1 MDVFFFVSLLY
12 TTIVRRLLLILLRC
26 TQLRY
31 IETVPPLGATIF
43 PHLPIWVC
51 VCVCCVC
58 VFFLFVYDWLND
70 IQRNKNI
77 GGIFLLSYSNNL
89 PLICFVSIVHVYD
102 GSMDECMRS
111 IWVYMYKKKKREKI
125 KAEREKEEIYTYSY
139 RVYPRVSH
147 ACLIGRLIYRCSFG
161 YWLLRLKGRQKSPFS
176 LFWCC
181 WRDGEPFILQLSTF
195 FCFVLFFKIGFSKVN
210 AERRRRRIL
219 FFYFSILIV
228 FE

>member
-1 MDVFFFVSLLY
+1 
-12 TTIVRRLLLILLRC
+12 
-26 TQLRY
+26 
-31 IETVPPLGATIF
+31 
-43 PHLPIWVC
+43 
-51 VCVCCVC
+51 
-58 VFFLFVYDWLND
+58 
-70 IQRNKNI
+70 
-77 GGIFLLSYSNNL
+77 
-89 PLICFVSIVHVYD
+89 
-102 GSMDECMRS
+102 MDECMRS

-210 AERRRRRIL
+210 AERRRRIL
-219 FFYFSILIV
+219 FFLFWLCSNKRDWRKKRETEPNKLGDGYRRTPIKKTTTTAWPAPLNKEDSTSLKEEEKIKQEGKTPLSNSQRKYTHRQKFIWISFYI
-228 FE
+228 

>member
-1 MDVFFFVSLLY
+1 MCNSNGCFFFCFPSIYNNRPTVVVNIITLY
-12 TTIVRRLLLILLRC
+12 TVAIYRDC
-26 TQLRY
+26 TASRSHDFPSFAY
-31 IETVPPLGATIF
+31 LG
-43 PHLPIWVC
+43 VC
-51 VCVCCVC
+51 VCVLC
-58 VFFLFVYDWLND
+58 FFLFVYDWLND

-77 GGIFLLSYSNNL
+77 GGILLLSYSNNL

-111 IWVYMYKKKKREKI
+111 IWVYMYKKKKKGEI

-176 LFWCC
+176 LFF
-181 WRDGEPFILQLSTF
+181 GAEGTESLSF
-195 FCFVLFFKIGFSKVN
+195 SNCRPSFVSFCFLKLDFPKSMQRGGGGFF
-210 AERRRRRIL
+210 
-219 FFYFSILIV
+219 FSILIV